1 MNKQDQEFVLRCPA
15 AILGGTLEALQE
27 LHSKLPAGA
36 SYLTEGCYKGERE
49 ASLIVNTS
57 VHIAFPVLMYLD
69 RHPQESIIRLDKV
82 AVGYPAA
89 TLVYMETYEE
99 TYLGEFKPIHETML
113 HSVDGWVKF
122 KGNYYSA
129 RR

>member
-15 AILGGTLEALQE
+15 AIIGGTLEALQE
-27 LHSKLPAGA
+27 LHSKLPAGE

-49 ASLIVNTS
+49 ASLIVNTGAHT
-57 VHIAFPVLMYLD
+57 VFPVLTYLD
-69 RHPQESIIRLDKV
+69 KHPQETILRLDKT

-89 TLVYMETYEE
+89 MLVNMETYEE

-113 HSVDGWVKF
+113 HTVDGWVKF

>member
-1 MNKQDQEFVLRCPA
+1 MNKQDREFSLRCPA

-27 LHSKLPAGA
+27 LHSKLPAGE
-36 SYLTEGCYKGERE
+36 SYLTEGYYKGERE

-57 VHIAFPVLMYLD
+57 VHTVFPVLTYLD
-69 RHPQESIIRLDKV
+69 KHPQESILRLDKT

-89 TLVYMETYEE
+89 MLVNMETYEE

-113 HSVDGWVKF
+113 HTVDGWVKF
-122 KGNYYSA
+122 KGMYCSA